1 MEDVVLVHREEGRD
15 VHGLAG
21 PARASLEAVGAA
33 LAPGRIGHLGRE
45 RADGAALHLV
55 VEAHGVEADA
65 EPVEV
70 EVPARPGAAA
80 AREQRGVGVEH
91 DVVGL
96 VRMTPCG
103 VTAVSSARVPRSHP
117 RRGNQ

>member
-1 MEDVVLVHREEGRD
+1 MGEDGMRELGHVEHALGVDRVGPVERYAVLALGIERLQAVHVVG
-15 VHGLAG
+15 HG
-21 PARASLEAVGAA
+21 GA
-33 LAPGRIGHLGRE
+33 LG
-45 RADGAALHLV
+45 GLLL
-55 VEAHGVEADA
+55 
-65 EPVEV
+65 EV